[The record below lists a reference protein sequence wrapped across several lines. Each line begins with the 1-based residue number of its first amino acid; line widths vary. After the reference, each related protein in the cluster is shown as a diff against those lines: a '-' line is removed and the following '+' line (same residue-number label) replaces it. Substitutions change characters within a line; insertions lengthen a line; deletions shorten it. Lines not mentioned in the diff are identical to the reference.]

1 MCIVFVF
8 CEITAI
14 LEWSPY
20 WNIRHFG
27 FVAILE
33 YPPFWIRC
41 YIEFTIILQFSIEFN
56 AIKSFLVGQCCIPD
70 LFRLTVNYVCFAMML
85 VLYCAVRTLRF
96 YQDLS

>member
-1 MCIVFVF
+1 MCIVFVY

-27 FVAILE
+27 LVAISE

-41 YIEFTIILQFSIEFN
+41 YIEFTIILQFSIQFN
-56 AIKSFLVGQCCIPD
+56 AIESLLV
-70 LFRLTVNYVCFAMML
+70 T
-85 VLYCAVRTLRF
+85 VLY
-96 YQDLS
+96 S